1 MKGIR
6 VYTQE
11 WSADQYSQA
20 VENGGA
26 PDPTDET
33 GELLEI
39 DDAWREN
46 FGEWTDVDAS
56 PYVFGD
62 AYVPA
67 TDVMVAFNWLSGT
80 TTGFYA
86 SECSDTAAEIT
97 PRAWYMAEQNVNA
110 YTGEVEEMAAHLEGD
125 WTVTE
130 AREIRRLTLGR

>member
-11 WSADQYSQA
+11 WTDWEYAQA
-20 VENGGA
+20 VENGDS

-33 GELLEI
+33 GELFEI
-39 DDAWREN
+39 DDYWREN

-67 TDVMVAFNWLSGT
+67 TNVMVAFHWLSGT

-97 PRAWYMAEQNVNA
+97 PRAWYMAEQYTNP
-110 YTGEVEEMAAHLEGD
+110 YTGEVQEQSAHLVGD
-125 WTVTE
+125 WTYAE